1 MKNLTLT
8 LFFFTIWAAQS
19 MSQDLLENALAEI
32 EINGLDQVSMDNRDQ
47 IFISSREGDLY
58 LYDSKGNRLNYFSP
72 PRQGRIS
79 QLEAAWTVNI
89 FTFSEDLQE
98 YRVLDRFLNPIAEHN
113 FFDASIN
120 LAKAATFGNN
130 NIVWVWDE
138 SDLSLKRIDYLRNLV
153 LDAQPLPLLTDSKNL
168 NILEMREFKNRLF
181 VLAPEEGVF
190 VFDNQGNLIRQIN
203 LKQVPNLSLYKD
215 YLLWIENKHLNTY
228 CLSTKAIFKLF
239 EVKDSKAAK
248 VIVGNTK
255 LLLVEGDKVKIFN
268 MPTLLKNLK

>member
-153 LDAQPLPLLTDSKNL
+153 LDAQPLLLLTDSKNL

-181 VLAPEEGVF
+181 VLAPEEGDF

>member
-1 MKNLTLT
+1 M
-8 LFFFTIWAAQS
+8 
-19 MSQDLLENALAEI
+19 
-32 EINGLDQVSMDNRDQ
+32 
-47 IFISSREGDLY
+47 
-58 LYDSKGNRLNYFSP
+58 
-72 PRQGRIS
+72 
-79 QLEAAWTVNI
+79 
-89 FTFSEDLQE
+89 
-98 YRVLDRFLNPIAEHN
+98 
-113 FFDASIN
+113 
-120 LAKAATFGNN
+120 
-130 NIVWVWDE
+130 WDE

>member
-1 MKNLTLT
+1 MKKLILTLIF
-8 LFFFTIWAAQS
+8 LLSWAAQS
-19 MSQDLLENALAEI
+19 MSQGLLENALAEI

-47 IFISSREGDLY
+47 IFISSRQGDLY

-130 NIVWVWDE
+130 NIIWVWDE
-138 SDLSLKRIDYLRNLV
+138 SDLSLKRMDYLRNLV

-203 LKQVPNLSLYKD
+203 LPQVPNLCLYKD
-215 YLLWIENKHLNTY
+215 YLLWVENNHLNTY

-239 EVKDSKAAK
+239 EVKDSKAPK
-248 VIVGNTK
+248 VVVGNTK

-268 MPTLLKNLK
+268 LPTLLKNLK

>member
-1 MKNLTLT
+1 
-8 LFFFTIWAAQS
+8 

-47 IFISSREGDLY
+47 IFISSRQGDLY

-138 SDLSLKRIDYLRNLV
+138 SDLSLKRMDYLRNLV

-203 LKQVPNLSLYKD
+203 LKQVPNLCLYKD
-215 YLLWIENKHLNTY
+215 YLLWIENDHLNTY

-239 EVKDSKAAK
+239 EVKDSKGSK
-248 VIVGNTK
+248 VVVGNTK

>member
-1 MKNLTLT
+1 MKKLALTLI
-8 LFFFTIWAAQS
+8 FFTLWAVES
-19 MSQDLLENALAEI
+19 MSQELLENTLAEI

-47 IFISSREGDLY
+47 IFISSRQGDLY

-72 PRQGRIS
+72 PRQGRIN

-138 SDLSLKRIDYLRNLV
+138 SDLSLKRMDYLRNLV

-203 LKQVPNLSLYKD
+203 LKQVPNLCLYKD
-215 YLLWIENKHLNTY
+215 YLLWIENNHLNTY

-239 EVKDSKAAK
+239 EVKDSKASK
-248 VIVGNTK
+248 VVVGNTK
-255 LLLVEGDKVKIFN
+255 LLLVEGDKVKIYN

>member
-1 MKNLTLT
+1 MKKLALTLI
-8 LFFFTIWAAQS
+8 FFTLWAVQS

-47 IFISSREGDLY
+47 IFISSRQGDLF

-72 PRQGRIS
+72 PRQGRIN

-138 SDLSLKRIDYLRNLV
+138 SDLSLKRMDYLRNLV

-203 LKQVPNLSLYKD
+203 LKQVPNLCLYKD
-215 YLLWIENKHLNTY
+215 YLLWVENNHLNTY

-239 EVKDSKAAK
+239 EVNDSKAPK
-248 VIVGNTK
+248 VVAGNTK
-255 LLLVEGDKVKIFN
+255 LLLVEEDKVKIYN

>member
-1 MKNLTLT
+1 MKKLALTLI
-8 LFFFTIWAAQS
+8 FFTLWAVES

-32 EINGLDQVSMDNRDQ
+32 EINGLDQVSMDNQDQ
-47 IFISSREGDLY
+47 IFISSRQGDLY

-72 PRQGRIS
+72 PRQGRIN

-138 SDLSLKRIDYLRNLV
+138 SDLSLKRMDYLRNLV

-203 LKQVPNLSLYKD
+203 LKQIPNLCLYKD
-215 YLLWIENKHLNTY
+215 YLLWIENNYLNTY

-239 EVKDSKAAK
+239 EVKDSKASK
-248 VIVGNTK
+248 VVVGNTK
-255 LLLVEGDKVKIFN
+255 LLLVEGDKVKIYN

>member
-1 MKNLTLT
+1 MKKLALTLI
-8 LFFFTIWAAQS
+8 FFTLWAVES
-19 MSQDLLENALAEI
+19 MSQELLENALAEI
-32 EINGLDQVSMDNRDQ
+32 EINGLDQVSMDNQDQ
-47 IFISSREGDLY
+47 IFISSRQGDLY

-72 PRQGRIS
+72 PRQGRIN
-79 QLEAAWTVNI
+79 QLEAAWTVNF

-138 SDLSLKRIDYLRNLV
+138 SDLSLKRMDYLRNLV

-203 LKQVPNLSLYKD
+203 LKQVPNLCLYKD
-215 YLLWIENKHLNTY
+215 YLLWIENNYLNTY

-239 EVKDSKAAK
+239 EVKDSKASK
-248 VIVGNTK
+248 VVVGNTK
-255 LLLVEGDKVKIFN
+255 LLLVEGDKVKIYN

>member
-1 MKNLTLT
+1 MKKLALTLIFSI
-8 LFFFTIWAAQS
+8 LWAVES

-32 EINGLDQVSMDNRDQ
+32 EINGLDQVSMDNQDQ
-47 IFISSREGDLY
+47 IFISSRQGDLY

-72 PRQGRIS
+72 PRQGRIN

-138 SDLSLKRIDYLRNLV
+138 SDLSLKRMDYLRNLL

-203 LKQVPNLSLYKD
+203 LKQVPNLCLYKD
-215 YLLWIENKHLNTY
+215 YLLWIENNYLNTY

-239 EVKDSKAAK
+239 EVKDSKASK
-248 VIVGNTK
+248 VVVGNTK
-255 LLLVEGDKVKIFN
+255 LLLVEGDKVKIYN

>member
-8 LFFFTIWAAQS
+8 LFFLVLWVAQS

-47 IFISSREGDLY
+47 IFISSRQGDLY

-138 SDLSLKRIDYLRNLV
+138 SDLSLKRMDYLRNLV

-203 LKQVPNLSLYKD
+203 LKQVPNLCLYKD
-215 YLLWIENKHLNTY
+215 YLLWIENDHLNTY

-239 EVKDSKAAK
+239 EVKDSKGSK
-248 VIVGNTK
+248 VVVGNTK

>member
-1 MKNLTLT
+1 MKKLALTLI
-8 LFFFTIWAAQS
+8 FFTLWAVQS

-32 EINGLDQVSMDNRDQ
+32 EINGLDQVSMDNQDQ
-47 IFISSREGDLY
+47 IFISSRQGDLF

-72 PRQGRIS
+72 PRQGRIN

-138 SDLSLKRIDYLRNLV
+138 SDLSLKRMDYLRNLV

-203 LKQVPNLSLYKD
+203 LKQVPNLCLYKD
-215 YLLWIENKHLNTY
+215 YLLWVENNHLNTY

-239 EVKDSKAAK
+239 EVNDSKAPK
-248 VIVGNTK
+248 VVAGNTK
-255 LLLVEGDKVKIFN
+255 LLLVEEDKVKIYN

>member
-1 MKNLTLT
+1 
-8 LFFFTIWAAQS
+8 
-19 MSQDLLENALAEI
+19 LLENALAEI
-32 EINGLDQVSMDNRDQ
+32 EINGLDQVSMDNQDQ
-47 IFISSREGDLY
+47 IFISSRQGDLY

-72 PRQGRIS
+72 PRQGRIN
-79 QLEAAWTVNI
+79 QLEAAWTVNF

-138 SDLSLKRIDYLRNLV
+138 SDLSLKRMDYLRNLV

-203 LKQVPNLSLYKD
+203 LKQVPNLCLYKD
-215 YLLWIENKHLNTY
+215 YLLWIENNYLNTY

-239 EVKDSKAAK
+239 EVKDSKASK
-248 VIVGNTK
+248 VVVGNTK
-255 LLLVEGDKVKIFN
+255 LLLVEGDKVKIYN

>member
-1 MKNLTLT
+1 MKKLALTLI
-8 LFFFTIWAAQS
+8 FFTLWAVQS

-47 IFISSREGDLY
+47 IFISSRQGDLY

-72 PRQGRIS
+72 PRQGRIN

-138 SDLSLKRIDYLRNLV
+138 SDLSLKRMDYLRNLV
-153 LDAQPLPLLTDSKNL
+153 LDAQPLPLLTDSNNL

-203 LKQVPNLSLYKD
+203 LKQVPNLCLYKD
-215 YLLWIENKHLNTY
+215 YLLWIENNYLNTY

-239 EVKDSKAAK
+239 EVKDSKASK
-248 VIVGNTK
+248 VVVGNTK
-255 LLLVEGDKVKIFN
+255 LLLVEGDKVKIYN
-268 MPTLLKNLK
+268 MPTLLKNL

>member
-8 LFFFTIWAAQS
+8 LFFLVLWAAQS

-47 IFISSREGDLY
+47 IFISSRQGDLY

-138 SDLSLKRIDYLRNLV
+138 SDLSLKRMDYLRNLV

-203 LKQVPNLSLYKD
+203 LKQVPNLCLYKD
-215 YLLWIENKHLNTY
+215 YLLWIENDHLNTY

-239 EVKDSKAAK
+239 EVKDSKGSK
-248 VIVGNTK
+248 VVVGNTK

>member
-1 MKNLTLT
+1 
-8 LFFFTIWAAQS
+8 
-19 MSQDLLENALAEI
+19 
-32 EINGLDQVSMDNRDQ
+32 
-47 IFISSREGDLY
+47 
-58 LYDSKGNRLNYFSP
+58 
-72 PRQGRIS
+72 
-79 QLEAAWTVNI
+79 
-89 FTFSEDLQE
+89 
-98 YRVLDRFLNPIAEHN
+98 
-113 FFDASIN
+113 
-120 LAKAATFGNN
+120 
-130 NIVWVWDE
+130 
-138 SDLSLKRIDYLRNLV
+138 
-153 LDAQPLPLLTDSKNL
+153 
-168 NILEMREFKNRLF
+168 MREFKNRLF

>member
-1 MKNLTLT
+1 MKKLALT
-8 LFFFTIWAAQS
+8 LFFLVLWVAQS

-32 EINGLDQVSMDNRDQ
+32 EINGLDQVSVDNRDQ
-47 IFISSREGDLY
+47 IFISSRQGDLY

-138 SDLSLKRIDYLRNLV
+138 SDLSLKRMDYLRNLV

-203 LKQVPNLSLYKD
+203 LKQVPNLCLYKD
-215 YLLWIENKHLNTY
+215 YLLWIENDHLNTY

-239 EVKDSKAAK
+239 EVKDSKGSK
-248 VIVGNTK
+248 VVVGNTK

>member
-1 MKNLTLT
+1 MKKLALTLI
-8 LFFFTIWAAQS
+8 FFILWAVES
-19 MSQDLLENALAEI
+19 MSQELLENALAEI

-47 IFISSREGDLY
+47 IFISSRQGDLY

-72 PRQGRIS
+72 PRQGRIN

-138 SDLSLKRIDYLRNLV
+138 SDLSLKRMDYLRNLV

-203 LKQVPNLSLYKD
+203 LKQVPNLCLYKD
-215 YLLWIENKHLNTY
+215 YLLWIENNYLNTY

-239 EVKDSKAAK
+239 EVKDSKASK
-248 VIVGNTK
+248 VVVGNTK
-255 LLLVEGDKVKIFN
+255 LLLVEGDKVKIYN

>member
-1 MKNLTLT
+1 MKKLALTLI
-8 LFFFTIWAAQS
+8 FFTLWAVES

-47 IFISSREGDLY
+47 IFISSRQGDLY

-72 PRQGRIS
+72 PRQGRIN

-138 SDLSLKRIDYLRNLV
+138 SDLSLKRMDYLRNLV

-203 LKQVPNLSLYKD
+203 LKQVPNLCLYKD
-215 YLLWIENKHLNTY
+215 YLLWIENNYLNTY

-239 EVKDSKAAK
+239 EVKDSKASK
-248 VIVGNTK
+248 VVVGNTK
-255 LLLVEGDKVKIFN
+255 LLLVEGDKVKIYN

>member
-89 FTFSEDLQE
+89 F
-98 YRVLDRFLNPIAEHN
+98 Y
-113 FFDASIN
+113 FFGRSAGIS
-120 LAKAATFGNN
+120 G
-130 NIVWVWDE
+130 
-138 SDLSLKRIDYLRNLV
+138 
-153 LDAQPLPLLTDSKNL
+153 P
-168 NILEMREFKNRLF
+168 
-181 VLAPEEGVF
+181 
-190 VFDNQGNLIRQIN
+190 
-203 LKQVPNLSLYKD
+203 
-215 YLLWIENKHLNTY
+215 
-228 CLSTKAIFKLF
+228 
-239 EVKDSKAAK
+239 
-248 VIVGNTK
+248 
-255 LLLVEGDKVKIFN
+255 
-268 MPTLLKNLK
+268 

>member
-1 MKNLTLT
+1 MKKLALTLI
-8 LFFFTIWAAQS
+8 FFILWAVES
-19 MSQDLLENALAEI
+19 MSQELLENALAEI

-47 IFISSREGDLY
+47 IFISSRQGDLY

-72 PRQGRIS
+72 PRQGRIN

-138 SDLSLKRIDYLRNLV
+138 SDLSLKRMDYLRNLV

-190 VFDNQGNLIRQIN
+190 VYDNQGNLIRQIN
-203 LKQVPNLSLYKD
+203 LKQVPNLCLYKD
-215 YLLWIENKHLNTY
+215 YLLWIENNHLNTY

-239 EVKDSKAAK
+239 EVKDSKASK
-248 VIVGNTK
+248 VVVGNTK
-255 LLLVEGDKVKIFN
+255 LLLVEGDKVKIYN

>member
-1 MKNLTLT
+1 MKKLALTLI
-8 LFFFTIWAAQS
+8 FFILWVVES
-19 MSQDLLENALAEI
+19 MSQKLLENALAEI

-47 IFISSREGDLY
+47 IFISSRQGDLY

-72 PRQGRIS
+72 PRQGRIN

-138 SDLSLKRIDYLRNLV
+138 SDLSLKRMDYLRNLV

-181 VLAPEEGVF
+181 VLVPEEGVF

-203 LKQVPNLSLYKD
+203 LKQVPNLCLYKD
-215 YLLWIENKHLNTY
+215 YLLWIENNHLNTY

-239 EVKDSKAAK
+239 EVKDSKASK
-248 VIVGNTK
+248 VVVGNTK
-255 LLLVEGDKVKIFN
+255 LLLVEGDKVKIYN

>member
-1 MKNLTLT
+1 MKKLALT
-8 LFFFTIWAAQS
+8 LFFLVLWAAQS

-47 IFISSREGDLY
+47 IFISSRQGDLY

-138 SDLSLKRIDYLRNLV
+138 SDLSLKRMDYLRNLV

-203 LKQVPNLSLYKD
+203 LKQVPNLCLYKD
-215 YLLWIENKHLNTY
+215 YLLWIENDHLNTY

-239 EVKDSKAAK
+239 EVKDSKGSK
-248 VIVGNTK
+248 VVVGNTK